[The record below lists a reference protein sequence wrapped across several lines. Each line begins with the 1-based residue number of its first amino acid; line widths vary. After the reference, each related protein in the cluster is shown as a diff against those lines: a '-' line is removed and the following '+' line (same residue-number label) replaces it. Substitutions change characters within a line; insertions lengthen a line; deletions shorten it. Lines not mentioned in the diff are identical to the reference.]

1 MKGRRKTI
9 AQSNTTRGTSVTQG
23 ARRVIV
29 NWQVKPRSAQWNE
42 FWRYYFASIA
52 GAFDGQ
58 HSAGGDE

>member
-1 MKGRRKTI
+1 MEGRREAT
-9 AQSNTTRGTSVTQG
+9 AESDTLDGMAVTQG
-23 ARRVIV
+23 ARRVVV

-42 FWRYYFASIA
+42 FWRHYFNSIA